1 MDPNEKVCPA
11 NRAAWR
17 RWLAKHHATS
27 RGVWLVFYKKST
39 GRKGL
44 SYDDAVEEAI
54 SFGWI
59 DSVIRRI
66 DDETYGQRFTPR
78 NPKSSWS
85 ATNIRRAEKVIRE
98 GRMTEPGLARFRG
111 AAPRVRPSAVPGL
124 ALTAELSAVLRADTQ
139 AEAEFLRLPPSHR
152 KNYVAWVM
160 DAKKDET
167 RLRRLGKLIAILRT
181 GQRPGRYRNPGPESL
196 ALSGPGRYRNPGP
209 ESLALSGPDPMKR

>member
-1 MDPNEKVCPA
+1 MDRNEKVCPA
-11 NRAAWR
+11 NCAAWH
-17 RWLAKHHATS
+17 RWLERHHATS

-85 ATNIRRAEKVIRE
+85 AINIRRAEKMIRE

-111 AAPRVRPSAVPGL
+111 AVPHARPSAVPGL
-124 ALTAELSAVLRADTQ
+124 ALTPGLAAVLRGDTR
-139 AEAEFLRLPPSHR
+139 AEAEFLRLPPSQQ
-152 KNYVAWVM
+152 KLFVAWVM

-181 GQRPGRYRNPGPESL
+181 GQRP
-196 ALSGPGRYRNPGP
+196 
-209 ESLALSGPDPMKR
+209 DPMKL